1 MVGAAVAAVGVVSSV
16 VSSNKASGAA
26 SKAARQQENS
36 QREAIEAQ
44 REAAARAQ
52 GFFEPFAG
60 SAQRG
65 IEASSF
71 LANPQAQFDFLQ
83 SNPLFQMGLDNA
95 NRVTQQSAAS
105 RGRLNA
111 GDTLEQ
117 LNRNALLTASP
128 LIDTQRQDIGALLNL
143 GTGIATSQ
151 ANIETGQAARVS
163 ELLQGIGNSRSAG
176 TIAKANADQGRIEG
190 ITEGITSF
198 FGGFA

>member
-1 MVGAAVAAVGVVSSV
+1 MVGAAVAAVGVVGGI

-60 SAQRG
+60 TAERG
-65 IEASSF
+65 LEASEF

-83 SNPLFQMGLDNA
+83 NNPLFQLGLDNA

-105 RGRLNA
+105 RGRLSA
-111 GDTLEQ
+111 GDTLQQ
-117 LNRNALLTASP
+117 LTNNALLQASP
-128 LIDTQRQDIGALLNL
+128 LIDRQRQDIGALLDL

-151 ANIETGQAARVS
+151 ANVEIGQAARVGS
-163 ELLQGIGNSRSAG
+163 LLEGIGNSRSAG
-176 TIAKANADQGRIEG
+176 TIAGANADQGRISA
-190 ITEGITSF
+190 ITD
-198 FGGFA
+198 FGSSLLAGFA